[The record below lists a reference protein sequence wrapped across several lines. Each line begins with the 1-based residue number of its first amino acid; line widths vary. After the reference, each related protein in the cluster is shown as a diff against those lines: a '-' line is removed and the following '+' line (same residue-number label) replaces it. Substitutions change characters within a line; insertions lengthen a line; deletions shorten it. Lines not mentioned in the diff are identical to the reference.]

1 MPSLSPRELFE
12 RYAPAVAYVS
22 VELPNGDQAIGTA
35 FHVGEGVFV
44 TARHVVHGCTI
55 LEIATTVQRYV
66 PDESGPVTIHGRE
79 GRYRWIPPAVGKV
92 VRGPFFHP
100 DGQIDIAALV
110 VEGLDCPVI
119 PLGSH
124 LDDWL
129 DDEAFTLAQV
139 VVMGYPPVP
148 QSKTPVLVTSRAEV
162 NAVIDK
168 YTGGHPQFIVSAM
181 ARGGFSGGPCLIEWD
196 FTLGVV
202 TESLV
207 GAGAPSELGYLS
219 IISVEPI
226 YVCLAHHKI
235 LPADQKD
242 GWEGFWDEDPKSLP
256 CSPSA
261 AA

>member
-12 RYAPAVAYVS
+12 RYASAVAYIA
-22 VELPNGDQAIGTA
+22 VELPNGDEAIGTA

-44 TARHVVHGCTI
+44 TARHVVQGRKI
-55 LEIATTVQRYV
+55 IEIANTEKRYV
-66 PDESGPVTIHGRE
+66 PDENGNVSVHGSAEQYRIIWPTV
-79 GRYRWIPPAVGKV
+79 GRV

-100 DGQIDIAALV
+100 DERVDVAAV
-110 VEGLDCPVI
+110 IVEGLECPVI

-129 DDEAFTLAQV
+129 NDEAFTLAEV

-148 QSKTPVLVTSRAEV
+148 QSDRPVLVASRGAV
-162 NAVIDK
+162 NAIIDK
-168 YTGGHPQFIVSAM
+168 YTGKHPHFIVSAM

-196 FTLGVV
+196 FSLGLV

-207 GAGAPSELGYLS
+207 GADAPTELGYLS
-219 IISVEPI
+219 VISVEPI

-235 LPADQKD
+235 LPNAQKD
-242 GWEGFWDEDPKSLP
+242 GWDGFWEL
-256 CSPSA
+256 
-261 AA
+261 